1 MQSYLS
7 LEQAQTLSGAQI
19 QSLKIL
25 EYTNQELD
33 AFLQTEYLE
42 NPLLETSTDR
52 QEETIQN
59 LEKFYEKGSE
69 YSEKGSEYSGIQTR
83 ERDDDVDRRGDIRA
97 KEQGSLEKMILE
109 QLPHERYSKGEWKLL
124 RYLVA
129 CLDDNGYFPYEAEE
143 IAKVSGYEVRT
154 VEACLHDLKELEPA
168 GVFAKDLSEC
178 LLLQLERAGVEEPKL
193 YEMTEKYLGEIL
205 KGQISRITRELHV
218 STATVKEY
226 MHLLSTLNPKPLA
239 GGNKETSYLVPDILA
254 VREGEAWKVE
264 LNDRWMGEYSL
275 NDYYIHM
282 MEEAEDP
289 ELKAYFAEKLRRA
302 RYVLDCVEQR
312 RNTILKIVHAI
323 LEYQSGYFLR
333 REPLKPMTQEEIA
346 EKLHVHSSTVS
357 RAVRGKYLQYQKT
370 VLLKDL
376 FQTAVSKEE
385 QTAPESVKERIRA
398 LIEKEEKSSPLSDAR
413 LKRLLAE
420 EGITVARRTI
430 AKYREQLGILG
441 SKRRGYL

>member
-1 MQSYLS
+1 MQSNLS

-33 AFLQTEYLE
+33 EFLQTEYLE

-52 QEETIQN
+52 QEETMQN

-69 YSEKGSEYSGIQTR
+69 YGGRGSEYNGIQNR
-83 ERDDDVDRRGDIRA
+83 EHDDDVDRRGDVRA
-97 KEQGSLEKMILE
+97 REQGTLEQLILE
-109 QLPHERYSKGEWKLL
+109 QLSYEHYSKEEWKLL
-124 RYLVA
+124 RYLVE

-143 IAKVSGYEVRT
+143 IADASGYDVRT
-154 VEACLHDLKELEPA
+154 VEACLKDLKELEPA
-168 GVFAKDLSEC
+168 GIFARDLSEC
-178 LLLQLERAGVEEPKL
+178 LILQLKRAGVEDPKL

-205 KGQISRITRELHV
+205 KGQISRITRPLHI

-226 MHLLSTLNPKPLA
+226 MHTLSTLNPKPLA
-239 GGNKETSYLVPDILA
+239 GGNKETSYLVPDILV
-254 VREGEAWKVE
+254 VREGGAWKVE

-312 RNTILKIVHAI
+312 RSTILKIVYAI

-346 EKLHVHSSTVS
+346 GMLHLHASTVS

-370 VLLKDL
+370 VPLKDL
-376 FQTAVSKEE
+376 FSAAISKGERTAAED
-385 QTAPESVKERIRA
+385 VKERIRV
-398 LIEKEEKSSPLSDAR
+398 LIEKEEKEHPLSDAR
-413 LKRLLAE
+413 LEQLLAE

-430 AKYREQLGILG
+430 AKYREQLGILD